1 MEIVAFIPKSTKD
14 WPGKICSTVLVPGC
28 NFRCPY
34 CFTHSLVL
42 FDKKLPRVSEQK
54 FFETLLKSK
63 GKVEAVTITG
73 GEPLIQGA
81 ELAEFCERIQMAG
94 FQVRLCTNGSNPEL
108 IEELIHRE
116 LVDYFALDIKTSFN
130 PRKYFELT
138 NKLAILNR
146 VRKSV
151 QLVKRYSKD
160 YEFITTLVPGIVSE
174 KDILSLAFVL
184 QGSKRFV
191 LQQFQKSSGTLSP
204 EFENIVE
211 TPYEYLLKVA
221 EKIQGMEEVRIR
233 TIKGDEVISSKKT
246 VQMMK

>member
-1 MEIVAFIPKSTKD
+1 MEIVAFIPESSKD
-14 WPGKICSTVLVPGC
+14 WPGKLCATVLVPGC

-42 FDKKLPRVSEQK
+42 FDKKIPRISEQK
-54 FFETLLKSK
+54 FFESLLKNK
-63 GKVEAVTITG
+63 GKVQAVTISG
-73 GEPLIQGA
+73 GEPLLQGE
-81 ELAEFCERIQMAG
+81 ELVNFCEQIQLAG
-94 FQVRLCTNGSNPEL
+94 FQVKLCTNGSNPEL

-138 NKLAILNR
+138 NKSAILNR

-151 QLVKRYSKD
+151 QLVKRYAKD

-174 KDILSLAFVL
+174 KDILSLAFIL

-191 LQQFQKSSGTLSP
+191 LQQFQNNFGTLSP
-204 EFENIVE
+204 QFEQIVS
-211 TPYEYLLKVA
+211 TPYEYLLNVGK
-221 EKIQGMEEVRIR
+221 KIEGIEEVRIR
-233 TIKGDEVISSKKT
+233 TIKGDEVISTRKT
-246 VQMMK
+246 VQMVK